1 MTPANILLAVDLMMA
16 LSRKFM
22 AYREAIAAARAQDR
36 DLTDSELDALADAA
50 EQTLELNKKRLE
62 SMPP

>member
-16 LSRKFM
+16 LSRKFI
-22 AYREAIAAARAQDR
+22 AYREAISAARAQDR